1 MHGANVFRQGCQL
14 APTGTEFTKVGE
26 IFQQAV
32 RLAGKARVV
41 EFQDRDLV
49 QKPF

>member
-1 MHGANVFRQGCQL
+1 MHGANVFRQACQL
-14 APTGTEFTKVGE
+14 APAGAELTKVGE
-26 IFQQAV
+26 VFQQAV

-49 QKPF
+49 QEPF